1 MSSPRSDE
9 ELLPAVAGSRY
20 ERRSHGV
27 SGAIR
32 LHQLRLFCRLP
43 VVDQLVDSLAGLGR
57 RRVTTCSGRAPSP
70 RFTSVASESCSLLR
84 PLIVE
89 PVFEVAAV
97 DSPLA
102 PELDSREGAVTE
114 LGGDDKRR
122 YAHVFADIGDRKPL
136 LGRVDGDSPH
146 LASCTRSST
155 PSKGL
160 APPEPCSGMRS
171 SRPMLLITSTWTG
184 PRSIRPSAQLR

>member
-1 MSSPRSDE
+1 MPKCLVRAATRSCCRGRQ
-9 ELLPAVAGSRY
+9 PTWAPFA
-20 ERRSHGV
+20 RSLG
-27 SGAIR
+27 R
-32 LHQLRLFCRLP
+32 LHQLRLLCRLP

-70 RFTSVASESCSLLR
+70 RFTSVASELCSLLR

-122 YAHVFADIGDRKPL
+122 YAHVFADIGDRQPL
-136 LGRVDGDSPH
+136 LGRVDGNSPH
-146 LASCTRSST
+146 LAISTRSCR
-155 PSKGL
+155 PSKGPTP
-160 APPEPCSGMRS
+160 ADPRPGMRS
-171 SRPMLLITSTWTG
+171 SPSMLLTMGWPEGAPTRRPQDG
-184 PRSIRPSAQLR
+184 PA

>member
-1 MSSPRSDE
+1 M
-9 ELLPAVAGSRY
+9 AGSRHG
-20 ERRSHGV
+20 RRSHGI

-32 LHQLRLFCRLP
+32 LHQLRLFYRFT
-43 VVDQLVDSLAGLGR
+43 VVDQLVDSIAGLGR

-70 RFTSVASESCSLLR
+70 RSTTVASELCSLLR

-122 YAHVFADIGDRKPL
+122 YAHVFADIGDRQPL
-136 LGRVDGDSPH
+136 LGRVDGNSPH
-146 LASCTRSST
+146 LAICTRSCR
-155 PSKGL
+155 PSKGPTP
-160 APPEPCSGMRS
+160 ADPRPGMRS
-171 SRPMLLITSTWTG
+171 
-184 PRSIRPSAQLR
+184 PRRCC

>member
-1 MSSPRSDE
+1 M
-9 ELLPAVAGSRY
+9 LAAAGSRY
-20 ERRSHGV
+20 GRRWHGV

-32 LHQLRLFCRLP
+32 LHQLRLVCRLP
-43 VVDQLVDSLAGLGR
+43 VVDQLVDSLTGLGH

-70 RFTSVASESCSLLR
+70 RFTSVASELCSLLR

-122 YAHVFADIGDRKPL
+122 YAHVFADIGDRQPL

-155 PSKGL
+155 RSKGL

-171 SRPMLLITSTWTG
+171 SPSMLLTMGWPEGAPT
-184 PRSIRPSAQLR
+184 RRPQDGSA